1 MRTVTISLL
10 VSALL
15 IGLSTCNNDT
25 PVNTSAAVMPRAT
38 ATVAQPLA
46 IVRARIFA
54 ALQGKEV
61 PLQVLSHPELGPQFD
76 DFILYPNEQ
85 QRIDYEFRQLDK
97 GGAVMSSD
105 EVPMN
110 LDHQPPATITP
121 ALREFITLPV
131 PGRAA
136 DLLMQRGRG
145 PFWSVPEYYDAQNQP
160 QPYTCDHIIHF
171 TAQGTDRTQI
181 EVITIHSYIHDGK
194 EWQLSSGQDG
204 LGLPWPRRMPRSRD
218 VPPSAT
224 DQQQVLAQL
233 VKLGE
238 QP

>member
-1 MRTVTISLL
+1 MRTVTLGLL
-10 VSALL
+10 VSILL

-25 PVNTSAAVMPRAT
+25 PVNTSTAVIPRAT

-46 IVRARIFA
+46 TVRARIFA

-61 PLQVLSHPELGPQFD
+61 PLQVLNHPELGPQFD
-76 DFILYPNEQ
+76 DFVLYTNEQ
-85 QRIDYEFRQLDK
+85 QRIDYGFRQIDD
-97 GGAVMSSD
+97 GHGVTSSD

-110 LDHQPPATITP
+110 LDKQPPGTITA

-131 PGRAA
+131 PARAA
-136 DLLMQRGRG
+136 DLLFQRGRG
-145 PFWSVPEYYDAQNQP
+145 PFWSVPEYRDAQNQP

-171 TAQGTDRTQI
+171 TALAPDRTQI
-181 EVITIHSYIHDGK
+181 EVIALNSRILDGK
-194 EWQLSSGQDG
+194 EWRVSAGQDG

>member
-1 MRTVTISLL
+1 MTT
-10 VSALL
+10 
-15 IGLSTCNNDT
+15 
-25 PVNTSAAVMPRAT
+25 AASIPRAT
-38 ATVAQPLA
+38 ATVA
-46 IVRARIFA
+46 RARIFA

-76 DFILYPNEQ
+76 DFILYTNEQ

-105 EVPMN
+105 EITMN
-110 LDHQPPATITP
+110 LDHQLLATITL

-131 PGRAA
+131 PARAA

-145 PFWSVPEYYDAQNQP
+145 PFWSVSEYHDAQNQP
-160 QPYTCDHIIHF
+160 LPYTCDHLIHF
-171 TAQGTDRTQI
+171 SALAADRTQI
-181 EVITIHSYIHDGK
+181 EVIALHSYIHDGK
-194 EWQLSSGQDG
+194 EWRLAAGQDG
-204 LGLPWPRRMPRSRD
+204 LGLPWPRRLPRSRD

-233 VKLGE
+233 VKLAE

>member
-1 MRTVTISLL
+1 MRTMTIGLL

-25 PVNTSAAVMPRAT
+25 PVNTSAADFPRAT

-46 IVRARIFA
+46 TVRAHIFA
-54 ALQGKEV
+54 ALQGKDV

-76 DFILYPNEQ
+76 DFVLYTNEQ

-110 LDHQPPATITP
+110 LDNEPPATITP

-131 PGRAA
+131 PGRTA

-145 PFWSVPEYYDAQNQP
+145 PFWSVPEYHDAQNQP
-160 QPYTCDHIIHF
+160 LPYTCDHLVHF
-171 TAQGTDRTQI
+171 TAQDEERTQI
-181 EVITIHSYIHDGK
+181 EIISLNSYVQDGK
-194 EWQLSSGQDG
+194 EWRLSAGQDG

-218 VPPSAT
+218 VLPSVT

-233 VKLGE
+233 VKLAE